1 MMHKKSLRNI
11 VLIAASSVLMMSTQ
25 AIAQTTI
32 LVVDTA
38 MVISESTV
46 GKYAETQLN
55 SIGKSMESEIKAQT
69 SPLSSK
75 AQTLNSALEGKKTV
89 QELQATFKSRPD
101 LQKQLQELEVGKRK
115 IAQETQVKSYEFQA
129 TEQKAYAQ
137 IAKKVKEIVDQVA
150 KERNADLVMD
160 KNRAIYTS
168 SSVDITS
175 AVMSRLNSQMTTVSI
190 VRERIPRNN

>member
-1 MMHKKSLRNI
+1 MHKKSLRNI
-11 VLIAASSVLMMSTQ
+11 VLIAASSILMMSTQ

>member
-1 MMHKKSLRNI
+1 
-11 VLIAASSVLMMSTQ
+11 
-25 AIAQTTI
+25 
-32 LVVDTA
+32 

>member
-1 MMHKKSLRNI
+1 MHKKSLRNI

>member
-1 MMHKKSLRNI
+1 M
-11 VLIAASSVLMMSTQ
+11 
-25 AIAQTTI
+25 
-32 LVVDTA
+32 
-38 MVISESTV
+38 
-46 GKYAETQLN
+46 
-55 SIGKSMESEIKAQT
+55 
-69 SPLSSK
+69 
-75 AQTLNSALEGKKTV
+75 
-89 QELQATFKSRPD
+89 
-101 LQKQLQELEVGKRK
+101 
-115 IAQETQVKSYEFQA
+115 KSYEFQA